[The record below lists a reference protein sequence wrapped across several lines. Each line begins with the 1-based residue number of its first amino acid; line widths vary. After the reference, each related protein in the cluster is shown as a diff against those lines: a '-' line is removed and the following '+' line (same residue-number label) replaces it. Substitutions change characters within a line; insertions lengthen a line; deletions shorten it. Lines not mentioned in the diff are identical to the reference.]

1 MIIGQSIV
9 VHSSDPIWYRTYRLP
24 STYSVYILHI
34 VLQLHVKHGELVCLR
49 LSCVVFSKTVC
60 PVFSPLQTIQGLS
73 YFCTHTY
80 LFSFH
85 FFYHIFN
92 SLISNPAIWTPCMPA
107 GYDTYSARDFEYLRS
122 KGVSFDE
129 EEEEEE
135 DGLGDQSFGSHST
148 SGRHRGRRRHHRSQR
163 ETLQLRLV
171 VKESEA

>member
-1 MIIGQSIV
+1 
-9 VHSSDPIWYRTYRLP
+9 
-24 STYSVYILHI
+24 
-34 VLQLHVKHGELVCLR
+34 
-49 LSCVVFSKTVC
+49 
-60 PVFSPLQTIQGLS
+60 
-73 YFCTHTY
+73 
-80 LFSFH
+80 
-85 FFYHIFN
+85 
-92 SLISNPAIWTPCMPA
+92 MPA

-148 SGRHRGRRRHHRSQR
+148 FGRHRGRRRRRRHRSQR